1 MKNMLKFICI
11 CLIAIALIVNPH
23 PAEASDSGGELFTA
37 NCAGCHPKGG
47 NIIRRGKNLKAK
59 ALNRNRVDSQEA
71 IVSLVT
77 GGKGIMPAYRDRL
90 TAEEI
95 DAVSHYVLEQAATDW
110 K

>member
-1 MKNMLKFICI
+1 MKKFICI
-11 CLIAIALIVNPH
+11 CLIAIALTINPH
-23 PAEASDSGGELFTA
+23 PAEASSGGEIFTA
-37 NCAGCHPKGG
+37 NCAGCHAKGG

-59 ALNRNRVDSQEA
+59 ALNRNGVDSPEA
-71 IVSLVT
+71 IISLVT

-110 K
+110 KS